1 MHQLGLSAA
10 DVAALLHREVQGAT
24 ERLETFD
31 AANRHAGLAPEAAR
45 ELALIQYLHEFS
57 TTLLEANNRKI
68 AVDLVRLGVLTG
80 TITRDGEAA
89 F

>member
-1 MHQLGLSAA
+1 MHQLGLTSA
-10 DVAALLHREVQGAT
+10 DVAALLHREAQGAT
-24 ERLETFD
+24 ERLEKFG

-45 ELALIQYLHEFS
+45 ELALIQYLQEFS
-57 TTLLEANNRKI
+57 TALLEANNRKI
-68 AVDLVRLGVLTG
+68 AADLVRLGVLKG